1 MSAITI
7 KPTKRLTARYLEL
20 IQEFPLSPIQNKA
33 QLEAATAIIDRLAPV
48 ADHMDHGERDYLYVL
63 SDLVDAYERKHD
75 PNHDS
80 PASGIEVLSSLLQEH
95 NMNQKTLAS
104 KLKVSDTAVSLIL
117 SGDRQITADH
127 ARSLGKI
134 FSVDPGLFL

>member
-20 IQEFPLSPIQNKA
+20 IQEFPLSPMQNKA
-33 QLEAATAIIDRLAPV
+33 QLKAATAIIDRLAPV
-48 ADHMDHGERDYLYVL
+48 ADDVDHGETDYLYVL
-63 SDLVDAYERKHD
+63 SDLVDAYEREHD

-80 PASGIEVLSSLLQEH
+80 DASGIEVLRSLMQEH
-95 NMNQKTLAS
+95 DMNQKTLAK

-117 SGDRQITADH
+117 CGERRITADH